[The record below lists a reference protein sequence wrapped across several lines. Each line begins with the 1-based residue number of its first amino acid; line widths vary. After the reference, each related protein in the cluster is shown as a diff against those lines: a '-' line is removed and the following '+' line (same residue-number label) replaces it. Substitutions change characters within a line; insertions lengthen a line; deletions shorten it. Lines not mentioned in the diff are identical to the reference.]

1 MPNRM
6 ERRAKPTTPAR
17 ASREVE
23 EVMTAPKAMPE
34 P

>member
-1 MPNRM
+1 MPNRR

-23 EVMTAPKAMPE
+23 DVMTAPVARAE
-34 P
+34 L